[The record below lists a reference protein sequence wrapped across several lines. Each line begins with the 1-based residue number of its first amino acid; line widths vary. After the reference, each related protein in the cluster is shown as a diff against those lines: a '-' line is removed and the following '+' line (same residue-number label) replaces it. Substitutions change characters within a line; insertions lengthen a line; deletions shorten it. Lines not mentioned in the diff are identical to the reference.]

1 MTVTQAI
8 DATDAAGFIGEAKR
22 GRLDDLDALRQ
33 VIDGDADLVDEAV
46 MLGLGIGAEYDD
58 HELQREPTADDA
70 ECALD
75 TYALAVESALVFEV
89 VLGTGGPD
97 DRLVF
102 ECSLIR
108 GSRLDT
114 SGAAGAVTIRRV
126 LYRYTWAG
134 SAEVELTGE
143 DRRIAEE
150 YGRRVVPELAE

>member
-1 MTVTQAI
+1 MIDTQAT
-8 DATDAAGFIGEAKR
+8 DATDAAAYLGEAKR

-33 VIDGDADLVDEAV
+33 VIDGDADLVDERV
-46 MLGLGIGAEYDD
+46 LLGLGIGAEYDD
-58 HELQREPTADDA
+58 HELQREPSPDDA

-108 GSRLDT
+108 GNRPDT
-114 SGAAGAVTIRRV
+114 AGAAGEVAIRRV

-134 SAEVELTGE
+134 SAEVELVGE

>member
-1 MTVTQAI
+1 MIDTQAI
-8 DATDAAGFIGEAKR
+8 DATDAAAYIGEAKR
-22 GRLDDLDALRQ
+22 GRLNDLDALRQ
-33 VIDGDADLVDEAV
+33 VIDGEGDLVDEAV

-58 HELQREPTADDA
+58 HELQQEPSADDA
-70 ECALD
+70 ECVLD
-75 TYALAVESALVFEV
+75 TYALAVESALVVEV

-108 GSRLDT
+108 GSRPDT
-114 SGAAGAVTIRRV
+114 AGAAGEVAIRRV

-134 SAEVELTGE
+134 SAEVELVGE